1 MIIKNANTI
10 WTIAVKD
17 LHLHLISFRFIICFI
32 LFVIMISI
40 SVYYRSNTYS
50 EQLIDHNA
58 AVINNQN
65 EIEQIEALSLLQP
78 HVYRPPAIS
87 SVFVEGIEKNL
98 GSEITITHRSIPV
111 ASQSGKAL
119 LNQFAGIFRTFD
131 FSDVVVILLS
141 LLAFLLSYDAVTG
154 EKERGLLSLTLSNSI
169 PRHHILLGKYLG
181 GLLPLIFSLTAGML
195 VGILIMLLIPAVQI
209 TWDLVYRIIL
219 IYFASLAFLSLML
232 LLGIIVS
239 SVTYQSFLSLI
250 ILLFIWVLFV
260 FIIPKVGEYT
270 ALQLKT
276 VPSRRWVNDQI
287 SQLRDEL
294 DRKTADYRMTI
305 QPQGVSAS
313 MRGSPYRGGM
323 LVPDNPPEI
332 VEYYRQLC
340 AYAIPLQMEYAQLFR
355 NIEQQRI
362 DSQYEQAK
370 LAAIL
375 SAVSPAAIYKKG
387 LAALAGTDRAGYEYF
402 LNAARIYRQQIIDYI
417 KSRGG
422 FSSDLYFMQ
431 YDYNPTEEE
440 LRLRREV
447 SRIQQEGMSLMQQS
461 VSRSGPEMQRLQEQ
475 YLHAQEQL
483 KQYSIAHPIMARK
496 LDLSDMPEFQYFPY
510 NPSSDLKRSMWSL
523 GTLVFLNIFSFLVA
537 HVAFLKYNVR

>member
-1 MIIKNANTI
+1 MIFKNVSAI
-10 WTIAVKD
+10 WTITVKD
-17 LHLHLISFRFIICFI
+17 LHLHLISFRFIVCFI
-32 LFVIMISI
+32 LSVILISI
-40 SVYYRSNTYS
+40 SVYYRSNDYS
-50 EQLIDHNA
+50 ERLTDHNA
-58 AVINNQN
+58 AVINSRN
-65 EIEQIEALSLLQP
+65 ELEQIEALSLLQP
-78 HVYRPPAIS
+78 RVYRPPVIS
-87 SVFVEGIEKNL
+87 SIFVESIENNL
-98 GSEITITHRSIPV
+98 GPEITITHRSIPV

-131 FSDVVVILLS
+131 YSDVVVILLS

-195 VGILIMLLIPAVQI
+195 VGILIMLLIPGVQVA
-209 TWDLVYRIIL
+209 WDFILRIGL
-219 IYFASLAFLSLML
+219 MYFASLAFLSLML

-239 SVTYQSFLSLI
+239 SVTHQSFLSLI
-250 ILLFIWVLFV
+250 FLLFIWVLFV
-260 FIIPKVGEYT
+260 FIIPRVGEYT
-270 ALQLKT
+270 ALQLRT

-287 SQLRDEL
+287 SQLKNEL
-294 DRKTADYRMTI
+294 DRETADYSKTI
-305 QPQGVSAS
+305 QPQRAGAS
-313 MRGSPYRGGM
+313 MAGSPYKGGM
-323 LVPDNPPEI
+323 LTPGNPPET

-355 NIEQQRI
+355 NIEQQLI
-362 DSQYEQAK
+362 DGQDKQAK

-375 SAVSPAAIYKKG
+375 SSVSPMAIYG
-387 LAALAGTDRAGYEYF
+387 RALTALAGTDGADYDNF
-402 LNAARIYRQQIIDYI
+402 LSAARIYRERIIDYI
-417 KSRGG
+417 KSQGG

-440 LRLRREV
+440 LRLTREV

-461 VSRSGPEMQRLQEQ
+461 VSMSGPEMQRLQEQ

-483 KQYSIAHPIMARK
+483 KQYSNNHPIMARE
-496 LDLSDMPEFQYFPY
+496 LDLSDMPEFQYVPH

-523 GTLVFLNIFSFLVA
+523 GTLVFLNIFGLLVA
-537 HVAFLKYNVR
+537 HVAFLKYDVR